1 VTRALIVVD
10 VQRDFCEG
18 GALAVPN
25 ASAIIPV
32 LNRYAERFA
41 AAKLPVIATRDWHP
55 AASHHFQQQGGQWP
69 PHCIRDSIG
78 ASFHPDLRL
87 PSTTVVI
94 SKGIGEDDEGYSGFQ
109 GTTPEGRSLLDLLR
123 EQQVGQVCI
132 GGLATDY
139 CVRATVLDALKA
151 GFATTLL
158 IDACRGVNRRPSDAE
173 EAIEAMVRAGADL
186 ATIEHLAP

>member
-25 ASAIIPV
+25 ASVVIPV

-41 AAKLPVIATRDWHP
+41 VANLPVIATRDWHP
-55 AASHHFQQQGGQWP
+55 AASQHFQQQGGQWP
-69 PHCIRDSIG
+69 PHCVRDSIG
-78 ASFHPDLRL
+78 ATFHPELRL
-87 PSTTVVI
+87 PSSAVVI
-94 SKGIGEDDEGYSGFQ
+94 SKGVGEDDEGYSGFG
-109 GTTPEGRSLLDLLR
+109 GTTQRGQSLPEFLR
-123 EQQVGQVCI
+123 EQQVRHVYI

-151 GFATTLL
+151 GISATLL
-158 IDACRGVNRRPSDAE
+158 IDACRGVNMQPGDVE
-173 EAIEAMVRAGADL
+173 GAIEAMVRGGADL
-186 ATIEHLAP
+186 ATIERLAL